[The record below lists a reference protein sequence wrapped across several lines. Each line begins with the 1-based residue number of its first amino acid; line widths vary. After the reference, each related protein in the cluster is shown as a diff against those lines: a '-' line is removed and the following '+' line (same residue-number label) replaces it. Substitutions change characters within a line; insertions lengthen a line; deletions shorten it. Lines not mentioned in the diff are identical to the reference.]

1 MPRAAPPSLR
11 QRFASMYFDSHCH
24 LTDGAFA
31 SDGEGAVK
39 RAVAAGVEGMVT
51 ICSDARDLAR
61 VLLLTRVHPEVWG
74 TAGVHPH
81 EARHA
86 SAEALDLV
94 RQAVRDEPRIRGVGE
109 CGLDYHYNHS
119 PRDAQL
125 AAFRAQLELAAE
137 LRRPVVVHSREADAD
152 TAHLIREHGR
162 LVLGVLHCFSGG
174 GELLEVA
181 LDAGWYVS
189 FTGMVTFPGF
199 GGRDLLRAVPRDRLL
214 VETDSPYLAPA
225 PHRGKRNEPAFVV
238 RVTEVVAQLRDEP
251 VEQVAAYTAAN
262 ARTFYGI

>member
-1 MPRAAPPSLR
+1 
-11 QRFASMYFDSHCH
+11 MYFDSHCH
-24 LTDGAFA
+24 LTDPAFA
-31 SDGEGAVK
+31 ADREGAVT
-39 RAVAAGVEGMVT
+39 RAVAAGVGGMVT
-51 ICSDARDLAR
+51 ICSDVRDLTE
-61 VLLLTRVHPEVWG
+61 VLSLTRAHPEVWG
-74 TAGVHPH
+74 TAGLHPH
-81 EARHA
+81 EARRA
-86 SAEALDLV
+86 AAEVLDRV
-94 RQAVRDEPRIRGVGE
+94 RQAIREEPRIRAVGE

-119 PRDAQL
+119 PPDAQL
-125 AAFRAQLELAAE
+125 AVFRAQLELAAE
-137 LRRPVVVHSREADAD
+137 LGRPVVVHSRDADSD

-162 LVLGVLHCFSGG
+162 LVSGVLHCFSGG

-199 GGRDLLRAVPRDRLL
+199 GGRDLLQAVPRDRLL
-214 VETDSPYLAPA
+214 VETDSPYLAPT

-262 ARTFYGI
+262 ARAFYQI